1 MMNNRELFYRLFKL
15 DADGNGVHVSTKV
28 TGRKRTLTITTLY
41 PDPDVLTEVCKLCE
55 EWINPYDC

>member
-15 DADGNGVHVSTKV
+15 DADGNGVHVSTKA

-55 EWINPYDC
+55 EWINPYE

>member
-15 DADGNGVHVSTKV
+15 DADSNGVHVSTKV
-28 TGRKRTLTITTLY
+28 TGRKRTLNITTLY

-55 EWINPYDC
+55 EWINPYE